1 MIVRKDNDVLTD
13 EDMDVAKL
21 ASSLGHPARVAL
33 VRYLLQKNCGKGVD
47 NQTCNSDL
55 VQMFQYSQS
64 TLSQHVKVLREAGVF
79 LTEEREKY
87 VFYQVNPKYV
97 AKLKLLLELK

>member
-1 MIVRKDNDVLTD
+1 MILRKENDVLTKK
-13 EDMDVAKL
+13 DMDTASL
-21 ASSLGHPARVAL
+21 CSSLGHPARVAL
-33 VRYLLQKNCGKGVD
+33 VRYLLQKNCGRGVD

-55 VQMFQYSQS
+55 VQMFPYSQS

-97 AKLKLLLELK
+97 SKLKVLLDL